1 MICCIALPY
10 ETLFPKSARK
20 LGAAESVIPEIGSV
34 DWFAVA
40 TLRCGIA
47 GLYLRATLRCGIAG
61 LYLRLRSTVRRR
73 DRAQV
78 VCAIF
83 SQRTQ
88 LNNLEAFDANK
99 ASICVF
105 C

>member
-20 LGAAESVIPEIGSV
+20 LGAPEPVIPEIGSV
-34 DWFAVA
+34 DWFAV
-40 TLRCGIA
+40 
-47 GLYLRATLRCGIAG
+47 ATLRCGIAG

-78 VCAIF
+78 VGAIF